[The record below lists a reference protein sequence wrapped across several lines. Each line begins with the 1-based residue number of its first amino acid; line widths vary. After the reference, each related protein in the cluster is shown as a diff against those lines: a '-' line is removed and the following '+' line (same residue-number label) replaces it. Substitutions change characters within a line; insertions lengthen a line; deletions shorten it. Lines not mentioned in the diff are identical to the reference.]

1 MTISKPQT
9 LRKAVMLPFTLLLL
23 LTVAVLTFVQ
33 NSNYERMLNEISSKL
48 LSSYS
53 ENISNNLDR
62 FLEQPFNTTLT
73 IADSIQRNQ
82 LDQTAD
88 LSKIENYLHAA
99 MTDIYSSQQQISTI
113 AFGDEHQNYVGFR
126 LHRDKSLSLMLQDKR
141 TNNSLDFYN
150 GITIDTQIHHSIQS
164 YDPTIRPWYAPFAEN
179 KAAGWAN
186 IYSNIDSEKTF
197 TISSAAP
204 VIRDNKLLGV
214 VATDIDLLQLSQ
226 FIKPDSSEFGGL
238 TYITNADGALIANS
252 LQAPLINPDNQHIL
266 ATDSDSTLIA
276 INAAQIIEQQL
287 ETDQHAA
294 TFEFSHDSIRYFSR
308 ISAYNNNNL
317 QWYIVVTLPEDV
329 LLGGL
334 PSQQR
339 LGVAAALVLAFFGLL
354 MGLFLLRTIT
364 QPIMDI
370 AEVSQHLDHNNWD
383 VSIDEGIK
391 LHETTLLISAFK
403 SMSSRLEHS
412 FTTLRKQLLSDTMTG
427 LLSRDGFV
435 ERLHNPTSQKQGI
448 LVLLGLRSF
457 RHISNS
463 LGQHKSEQLLVAIA
477 SRLQQSTA
485 DKVTI
490 SRIDKDTFA
499 VFYPDFIDLSHSHQV
514 AEKLLTDFKNPFTI
528 NGTEVLV
535 GADAGIMSGQF
546 DNIEIDVWLQNSSLA
561 LTYAVKQ
568 EQVKC
573 CHYQDYMIAASQEKT
588 RLTADLQR
596 AISNNEFAVYYQP
609 VIDLTNDTIAGA
621 EALVRWH
628 NPVRGLVSP
637 LDFIP
642 VAEDTGMIVDI
653 GKQILLQA
661 CTDTKMQI
669 DSGLWP
675 SDFSLHVNMSVRELL
690 HPNYVLRV
698 KEILALTQLPAANL
712 TLEITE
718 SRLVSQPLL
727 TNQLLGELRD
737 LGIHIAIDDFGT
749 GYSSLAYLTQLQ
761 FDSLKIDRSFVSQML
776 DSDNHAAI
784 IAAIITMT
792 ETFNS
797 DIVAEGVETIEQAN
811 HLKSLGCRY
820 AQGFYYARP
829 KPLSEWDITHGTRD
843 SQPQHNSLT

>member
-33 NSNYERMLNEISSKL
+33 NSNYERMLTEISTKL

-53 ENISNNLDR
+53 ENVSNNLDR
-62 FLEQPFNTTLT
+62 FLAQPFNTTLT

-82 LDQTAD
+82 LDQAAD

-99 MTDIYSSQQQISTI
+99 MTDIYSSQQQISNI
-113 AFGDEHQNYVGFR
+113 AFASEQQDYVSFR
-126 LHRDKSLSLMLQDKR
+126 RHADKTLSLILQDKR
-141 TNNSLDFYN
+141 TNNNLDFYQ
-150 GITIDTQIHHSIQS
+150 GLTLDTAVVDSIKN
-164 YDPTIRPWYAPFAEN
+164 YNPILRPWYAPFAEN
-179 KAAGWAN
+179 RTAGWAK
-186 IYSNIDSEKTF
+186 IYSNVDAEKTF

-204 VIRDNKLLGV
+204 VIRDSTLLGV
-214 VATDIDLLQLSQ
+214 VATDIDLLQLSK

-238 TYITNADGALIANS
+238 TYITNTDGALIANS
-252 LQAPLINPDNQHIL
+252 LQAPLIDPDNQHIL
-266 ATDSDSTLIA
+266 ATNSESKLIA
-276 INAAQIIEQQL
+276 LNAAQIIEQNLQV
-287 ETDQHAA
+287 DKRSA
-294 TFEFSHDSIRYFSR
+294 TFEFNHKRVRYFSR
-308 ISAYNNNNL
+308 VSTYHYNNL
-317 QWYIVVTLPEDV
+317 QWFIVVTLPEDV

-339 LGVAAALVLAFFGLL
+339 LGLAAALVLAFCGLL

-383 VSIDEGIK
+383 VTINESIK
-391 LHETTLLISAFK
+391 LHETTQLISAFK

-412 FTTLRKQLLSDTMTG
+412 FTTLRKQLLSDTLTG

-435 ERLHNPTSQKQGI
+435 EKLHNPSSQKQGI

-463 LGQHKSEQLLVAIA
+463 LGQQKSEQLLVAIA
-477 SRLQQSTA
+477 CRLQQSAA
-485 DKVTI
+485 DNVTI

-499 VFYPDFIDLSHSHQV
+499 VFYPGFIDLSHSHQV
-514 AEKLLTDFKNPFTI
+514 AEKLLTDFKRPFTI

-546 DNIEIDVWLQNSSLA
+546 DNIEMDAWLQNSSLA

-573 CHYQDYMIAASQEKT
+573 CHYQDYMIVASQEKT
-588 RLTADLQR
+588 RLIADLQR
-596 AISNNEFAVYYQP
+596 AISNHEFTVYYQP
-609 VIDLTNDTIAGA
+609 VIDLTNDSIAGA

-628 NPVRGLVSP
+628 SPVRGLVSP

-642 VAEDTGMIVDI
+642 IAEDTGMIVDI
-653 GKQILLQA
+653 GKLILLQA
-661 CTDTKMQI
+661 CSETKQQI
-669 DSGLWP
+669 DSGHWP
-675 SDFSLHVNMSVRELL
+675 SNFALHVNMSVRELL

-698 KEILALTQLPAANL
+698 KEILAITQLPAANL

-718 SRLVSQPLL
+718 SRLVNQPLL
-727 TNQLLGELRD
+727 TNKLLGELRD

-761 FDSLKIDRSFVSQML
+761 FDSLKIDRSFVSKML
-776 DSDNHAAI
+776 ESDNHAAI

-829 KPLSEWDITHGTRD
+829 KPLSEWDITHDTSD
-843 SQPQHNSLT
+843 SAPQHNSLT

>member
-1 MTISKPQT
+1 MTNSKPQT
-9 LRKAVMLPFTLLLL
+9 LRKAVMIPFTLLLL

-33 NSNYERMLNEISSKL
+33 NSNYERMLNEISTKL

-53 ENISNNLDR
+53 ENISNNLDL

-73 IADSIQRNQ
+73 IADSIQRNK
-82 LDQTAD
+82 LDQATD
-88 LSKIENYLHAA
+88 LSNIENYLHAA

-113 AFGDEHQNYVGFR
+113 AFGNQQQDYVGFR
-126 LHRDKSLSLMLQDKR
+126 LHNDKSISLILQDKR
-141 TNNSLDFYN
+141 TNNSLYFYN
-150 GITIDTQIHHSIQS
+150 GISIDKLVDHSIKS
-164 YDPTIRPWYAPFAEN
+164 YNPTVRPWYAPFAEN
-179 KAAGWAN
+179 KTAGWSN

-204 VIRDNKLLGV
+204 VIRNNKLLGV
-214 VATDIDLLQLSQ
+214 VATDIDLLQLSK
-226 FIKPDSSEFGGL
+226 FIKPDSSQFGGL
-238 TYITNADGALIANS
+238 TYITNAEGALIANS
-252 LQAPLINPDNQHIL
+252 LQAPLIDADNQHIL
-266 ATDSDSTLIA
+266 STDSDSTLIA
-276 INAAQIIEQQL
+276 INAAQIIQQQL
-287 ETDQHAA
+287 QSGKRSA
-294 TFEFSHDSIRYFSR
+294 TFEFSHKRVRYFSR
-308 ISAYNNNNL
+308 VSAYNNNNL

-339 LGVAAALVLAFFGLL
+339 LGVAAALILALFGLL

-412 FTTLRKQLLSDTMTG
+412 FTTLRNQLLSDTLTG

-435 ERLHNPTSQKQGI
+435 EKLHNPTSKKQGI

-463 LGQHKSEQLLVAIA
+463 LGQQKSEQLLVAIA
-477 SRLQQSTA
+477 CRLQQSTT

-528 NGTEVLV
+528 NDTEVLV

-588 RLTADLQR
+588 RLTADLQH
-596 AISNNEFAVYYQP
+596 AISNHEFAVYYQP

-628 NPVRGLVSP
+628 SPARGLVSP

-661 CTDTKMQI
+661 CSETKQQI
-669 DSGLWP
+669 DSGQWP
-675 SDFSLHVNMSVRELL
+675 NDFSLHVNMSVRELQ

-727 TNQLLGELRD
+727 TNKLLGELRD

-784 IAAIITMT
+784 VAAIITMT
-792 ETFNS
+792 NTFNS
-797 DIVAEGVETIEQAN
+797 DIVAEGVETAEQAA
-811 HLKSLGCRY
+811 HLKKLGCRY
-820 AQGFYYARP
+820 AQGFYYSRP
-829 KPLSEWDITHGTRD
+829 KPLAEWGIGTETRY